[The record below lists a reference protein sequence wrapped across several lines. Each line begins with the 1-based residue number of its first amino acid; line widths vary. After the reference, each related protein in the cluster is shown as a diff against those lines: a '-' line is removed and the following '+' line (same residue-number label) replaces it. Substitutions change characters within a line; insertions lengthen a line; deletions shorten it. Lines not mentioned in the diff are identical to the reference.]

1 MESREDLFGKVTSFL
16 VPLGAIRIAIF
27 GSYAR
32 DQATRESDLD
42 ILVRFVT
49 PKSLLEL
56 IRIERELSEL
66 LGIKVDLLTEKA
78 ISPYLIDRIREES
91 TVIHG

>member
-16 VPLGAIRIAIF
+16 VPLGATRIAIF

-32 DQATRESDLD
+32 DQATRDSDLD